1 MLYSIV
7 KANNTIVAL
16 QNIRVNG
23 FALVSFFNEKCS
35 EIALMANTG
44 IKRRYLMICPTLV
57 VGEDKIS
64 IAANKFV
71 I

>member
-1 MLYSIV
+1 MVY
-7 KANNTIVAL
+7 TIARTAITIIIL
-16 QNIRVNG
+16 PSIRVNG

-35 EIALMANTG
+35 EIALMENTG